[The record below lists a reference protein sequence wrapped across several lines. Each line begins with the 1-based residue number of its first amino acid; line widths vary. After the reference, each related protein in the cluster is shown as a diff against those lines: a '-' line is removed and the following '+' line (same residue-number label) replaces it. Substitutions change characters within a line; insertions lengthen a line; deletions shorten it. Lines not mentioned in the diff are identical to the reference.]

1 MGDDA
6 ALVMQRK
13 EHAIGWIAGADVCHV
28 AGLLEALTPYGIH
41 PSMGGE
47 EEERRREACPTA
59 EWAGINPSI
68 HQSINHGIFFW
79 VTRPASMS
87 GPPSDAYT
95 VSHHSCPS
103 NFVRNLVSSLAHARP
118 LPSPRRGLSPPRL
131 LPGSGLLSYRT
142 APHHH

>member
-47 EEERRREACPTA
+47 EEDLSTY
-59 EWAGINPSI
+59 SLQTVKQI
-68 HQSINHGIFFW
+68 HK
-79 VTRPASMS
+79 
-87 GPPSDAYT
+87 DY
-95 VSHHSCPS
+95 
-103 NFVRNLVSSLAHARP
+103 
-118 LPSPRRGLSPPRL
+118 
-131 LPGSGLLSYRT
+131 
-142 APHHH
+142 